1 MGNPD
6 HVKWLQNGVDFWNA
20 RRRNKPFNPVLD
32 NEDLTVLLGGS
43 ERWDVREIS
52 VHLQGINL
60 SGANLRNSTLRDTDL
75 ADSSFFKADLHGTK
89 LIGSRLDGSFFVD
102 SNLQNSVL
110 LSASLKNTRFWH
122 CDLESA
128 VLVNARLGNTEFFK
142 CHMKDTHLYHNDL
155 TAARFIGS
163 RPWQARLLW
172 EAGKSQ
178 LEPAKLEVD
187 TIKGL
192 DDLLTILRQLRE
204 AYDKQQVVLYF
215 RGESRYFD
223 RLEPSIMRK
232 PERGQSPLR
241 GLESQMLND
250 LQTRQPDAFNGLDSA
265 LAQWVMAQHHLLRTR
280 LLDITRNPQVA
291 LFFACEKDET
301 EDGRFH
307 VFAVPKSLIEPFN
320 SEEVSVAANFAKLPR
335 AEQNILLGKTK
346 DDSKG
351 DDYPPGAE
359 HPGEAQTVFTRAEN
373 HLHSIIRRERPD
385 FQNKIDAR
393 DLFRVFVVEPQQM
406 FDRIR
411 AQSGAFL
418 VSAFHERFEQA
429 DILEANPDASVYV
442 HHQLKVAQPG
452 KKTMLDDLKLYNIM
466 RETLLPSVD
475 ESAKAI
481 TDLYLHR

>member
-142 CHMKDTHLYHNDL
+142 CHMKDTRLYHNDL

-232 PERGQSPLR
+232 PGARPVPFTWTRIADVERPANQTTRCFQWTGLRISPM
-241 GLESQMLND
+241 GHGTAPS
-250 LQTRQPDAFNGLDSA
+250 
-265 LAQWVMAQHHLLRTR
+265 
-280 LLDITRNPQVA
+280 
-291 LFFACEKDET
+291 
-301 EDGRFH
+301 
-307 VFAVPKSLIEPFN
+307 
-320 SEEVSVAANFAKLPR
+320 
-335 AEQNILLGKTK
+335 
-346 DDSKG
+346 
-351 DDYPPGAE
+351 
-359 HPGEAQTVFTRAEN
+359 AEN
-373 HLHSIIRRERPD
+373 PASRHYS
-385 FQNKIDAR
+385 
-393 DLFRVFVVEPQQM
+393 EPS
-406 FDRIR
+406 
-411 AQSGAFL
+411 SGAFL
-418 VSAFHERFEQA
+418 R
-429 DILEANPDASVYV
+429 L
-442 HHQLKVAQPG
+442 
-452 KKTMLDDLKLYNIM
+452 
-466 RETLLPSVD
+466 
-475 ESAKAI
+475 
-481 TDLYLHR
+481 